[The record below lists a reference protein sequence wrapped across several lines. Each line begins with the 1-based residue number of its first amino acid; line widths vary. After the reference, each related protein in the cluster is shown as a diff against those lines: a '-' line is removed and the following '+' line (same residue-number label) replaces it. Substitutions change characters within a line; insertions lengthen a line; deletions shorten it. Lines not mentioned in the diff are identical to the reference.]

1 MLVQVS
7 GTVLIGRENCQR
19 DGQTIPP
26 TSFRQ
31 VSRCKYTVILL
42 LRNKNPLL
50 TIAAHTPSLL
60 SQTAVSLIWIWIW
73 IWRRLGDLST
83 FTVING
89 ALTPTSGLE

>member
-1 MLVQVS
+1 MLVRAS
-7 GTVLIGRENCQR
+7 GTVPIGRENCQR

-31 VSRCKYTVILL
+31 VSWCKYTVILL

-60 SQTAVSLIWIWIW
+60 SQTAVSLIWIWG
-73 IWRRLGDLST
+73 RLGDLST

>member
-60 SQTAVSLIWIWIW
+60 SQTAVSLIWIWG
-73 IWRRLGDLST
+73 RLGDLST

>member
-1 MLVQVS
+1 MLVQAS
-7 GTVLIGRENCQR
+7 GTVPIGRENCQR
-19 DGQTIPP
+19 DSQTIPP

-42 LRNKNPLL
+42 LRNKSPLL
-50 TIAAHTPSLL
+50 TIAAHTLSLF
-60 SQTAVSLIWIWIW
+60 SQTAAALIWIWIW
-73 IWRRLGDLST
+73 GRLGDLST